1 MAKHEHEF
9 RDPIHVFI
17 RVSSDE
23 RRVIDSRAFQRLRH
37 IHQLALTCLVYPG
50 ATHRRFEHSLGV
62 MELAGRVFD
71 VITNPAHIL
80 FDEVREVLPP
90 NRDMD
95 YWRKVLRIAA
105 LLHDVGHLPFSHAAE
120 ADLLPSGWNHE
131 RLTERLIDDPELS
144 GLFSQL
150 TPPIKPEVIKK
161 LAVGRKHLKN
171 VTFSAWE
178 ELLSEVITGDVF
190 GVDRMD
196 YLLRDAYHCGV
207 AYGRF
212 DHYRLVDCL
221 RILPKQYAD
230 TDELALGIDEGGLHS
245 AEALLL
251 ARYFMFTQVYLHPV
265 RRIYDIH
272 LQDFLKEWLPKGKF
286 DTTAAGHLKFTDNE
300 VTAAIRAAAG
310 KKSGKGVNAA
320 RRIVTREHFKL
331 CYSRHPEDVKVQPEA
346 ASIIYAAL
354 AKKYGKDK
362 VRFAPYDKS
371 GKVSAFPMLSSNGD
385 VVNGLE
391 ASEVLTQFPPTILE
405 HVFVAPQIRD
415 DALKWLQN
423 NKNGL
428 ISNSTGIKNASH
440 KNKPSNKPAK
450 KKGK

>member
-1 MAKHEHEF
+1 
-9 RDPIHVFI
+9 
-17 RVSSDE
+17 
-23 RRVIDSRAFQRLRH
+23 
-37 IHQLALTCLVYPG
+37 
-50 ATHRRFEHSLGV
+50 
-62 MELAGRVFD
+62 
-71 VITNPAHIL
+71 
-80 FDEVREVLPP
+80 
-90 NRDMD
+90 
-95 YWRKVLRIAA
+95 
-105 LLHDVGHLPFSHAAE
+105 LLHGIGHLPFSHAAE

-144 GLFSQL
+144 GLFGQL
-150 TPPIKPEVIKK
+150 TPPIKPDVIKK
-161 LAVGRKHLKN
+161 LAVGRKHLNN

-221 RILPKQYAD
+221 RILPKQYAG

-272 LQDFLKEWLPKGKF
+272 LQDFLKDWLPKGRF
-286 DTTAAGHLKFTDNE
+286 ETTAAGHLKFTDNE

-310 KKSGKGVNAA
+310 KRNGKGVDAA

-346 ASIIYAAL
+346 ASTICAAL
-354 AKKYGKDK
+354 VKKYGNDS
-362 VRFAPYDKS
+362 VRFAPYDNS

-415 DALKWLQN
+415 DAMKWLQK
-423 NKNGL
+423 NKNEL
-428 ISNSTGIKNASH
+428 IANSTGNKNSSR
-440 KNKPSNKPAK
+440 NKKPAK
-450 KKGK
+450 KKGARP

>member
-37 IHQLALTCLVYPG
+37 IHQLALTYLVYPG

-71 VITNPAHIL
+71 VVTHPANIV
-80 FDEVREVLPP
+80 EAVRQVLP
-90 NRDMD
+90 DSGSLA

-105 LLHDVGHLPFSHAAE
+105 LMHDIGHLPFSHAAE
-120 ADLLPSGWNHE
+120 ADLLPKGWNHE
-131 RLTERLIDDPELS
+131 RLTEKLIDDVELS
-144 GLFSQL
+144 GLFGKL
-150 TPPIKPEVIKK
+150 TPPVKKDDVKK
-161 LAVGRKHLKN
+161 LAVGRKHLKKI
-171 VTFSAWE
+171 TFSAWD
-178 ELLSEVITGDVF
+178 ELLSEIITGDVF
-190 GVDRMD
+190 GVSRMD

-221 RILPKQYAD
+221 RILPKHYAG

-272 LQDFLKEWLPKGKF
+272 LQDFLKDWLTKGKF
-286 DTTAAGHLKFTDNE
+286 ETTAAGHLKFTDNE

-310 KKSGKGVNAA
+310 KRKGKGVDAA

-331 CYSRHPEDVKVQPEA
+331 C
-346 ASIIYAAL
+346 
-354 AKKYGKDK
+354 
-362 VRFAPYDKS
+362 
-371 GKVSAFPMLSSNGD
+371 
-385 VVNGLE
+385 
-391 ASEVLTQFPPTILE
+391 
-405 HVFVAPQIRD
+405 
-415 DALKWLQN
+415 
-423 NKNGL
+423 
-428 ISNSTGIKNASH
+428 
-440 KNKPSNKPAK
+440 
-450 KKGK
+450 